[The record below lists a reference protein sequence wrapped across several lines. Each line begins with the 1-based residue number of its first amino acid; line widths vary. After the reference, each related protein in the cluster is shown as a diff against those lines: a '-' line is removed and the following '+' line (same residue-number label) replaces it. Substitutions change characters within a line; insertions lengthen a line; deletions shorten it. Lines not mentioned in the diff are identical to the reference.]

1 MRHLS
6 RYLLSAVDRRALR
19 WTDSYSL
26 HRIVYDLFEDIRSDD
41 RNRGSG
47 ILYVDKG
54 VHQGVS
60 QVIILSDRLPRMPL
74 RGVLE
79 THPLPE
85 SFLQAPSYQFE
96 VVVNPVWR
104 DNRSGRIMPVRGRDS
119 IAAWFCNHA
128 HLWGFE
134 IYEPSL
140 QVTDVQV
147 DRFSKGTGIVTIARA
162 TLTGSLRV
170 REREAFVRAVCQGI
184 GRARAFGCGLLQLAP
199 CCALR
204 YDICH

>member
-6 RYLLSAVDRRALR
+6 RYLLSAADRRALR

-26 HRIVYDLFEDIRSDD
+26 HRIVYDLFEDMRGDD
-41 RNRGSG
+41 RQRGSG
-47 ILYVDKG
+47 ILFADKG
-54 VHQGVS
+54 VRQGVS
-60 QVIILSDRLPRMPL
+60 QVIILSDRLPRTPH

-85 SFLQAPSYQFE
+85 SFLQAASYQFE

-104 DNRSGRIMPVRGRDS
+104 DNRSGRIMPVRGRDA
-119 IAAWFCNHA
+119 IAAWFCDHA
-128 HLWGFE
+128 PRWGFE
-134 IYEPSL
+134 VHAASL

-147 DRFSKGTGIVTIARA
+147 DRFSKGTGMATIVRA

-170 REREAFVRAVCQGI
+170 REREAFVRAACQGI
-184 GRARAFGCGLLQLAP
+184 GRARAFGCGLLQIVP
-199 CCALR
+199 CL
-204 YDICH
+204 

>member
-6 RYLLSAVDRRALR
+6 RYLLGAADRRALR

-26 HRIVYDLFEDIRSDD
+26 HRIIYDLFDD
-41 RNRGSG
+41 VRGNDRQRGSG
-47 ILYVDKG
+47 ILFADKG
-54 VHQGVS
+54 VRQGVS
-60 QVIILSDRLPRMPL
+60 RVIILSDRLPRTPQ

-79 THPLPE
+79 TNPLPE
-85 SFLQAPSYQFE
+85 SFLQAASYQFE

-104 DNRSGRIMPVRGRDS
+104 DNRSGRIMPVRGRDA
-119 IAAWFCNHA
+119 IAAWFRDHA
-128 HLWGFE
+128 PRWGFE
-134 IYEPSL
+134 VHAASL

-147 DRFSKGTGIVTIARA
+147 DRFSKGTTGMATIARA

-184 GRARAFGCGLLQLAP
+184 GRARAFGCGLLQVVP
-199 CCALR
+199 CLWT
-204 YDICH
+204 ITE